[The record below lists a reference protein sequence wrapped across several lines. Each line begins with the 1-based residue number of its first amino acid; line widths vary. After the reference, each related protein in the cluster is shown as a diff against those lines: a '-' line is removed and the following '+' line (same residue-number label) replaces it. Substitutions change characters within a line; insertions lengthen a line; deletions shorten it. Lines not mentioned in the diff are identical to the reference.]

1 MTDTTFA
8 AVPEQPSKSWWER
21 FSTWC
26 SDTWTKFKAWV
37 SDLGAKWADAFRIK
51 ERDEHGQIIG
61 QSWFGK
67 WVVNPTL
74 KVMSYVGRAFIWTA
88 KAALIVLAGALLT
101 VAALVVALLIVIL
114 LLVIG
119 VLLIAYR
126 ALFGIG
132 LILATP
138 YNAYQDREKSDRNW
152 ELYWM
157 SWKPKYWAC
166 LTLQQVEDWDVM
178 YRDFMDEYKSS
189 IPFTETTVTTEMT
202 VTQDIP
208 KASGPKTEKDRRGFK
223 PWETDYGF
231 GDAAP
236 QGA

>member
-1 MTDTTFA
+1 MTDTINA
-8 AVPEQPSKSWWER
+8 AASEQPSKSWWER
-21 FSTWC
+21 FTTWC
-26 SDTWTKFKAWV
+26 SDTWTKFKTWV
-37 SDLGAKWADAFRIK
+37 SDLGSKWADAFRDK
-51 ERDEHGQIIG
+51 DRSENGQIIG

-67 WVVNPTL
+67 WVVSPTL
-74 KVMSYVGRAFIWTA
+74 KAMSFVGQAFIWVA
-88 KAALIVLAGALLT
+88 KSVLIIVAGALLT
-101 VAALVVALLIVIL
+101 VAALIVGLLVLIL

-132 LILATP
+132 LILVTP
-138 YNAYQDREKSDRNW
+138 YNAYQDRTRSDRNW

-166 LTLQQVEDWDVM
+166 LSLQQVEDWDEM
-178 YRDFMDEYKSS
+178 YREFMEEYKSS
-189 IPFTETTVTTEMT
+189 IPVPDLSTPIA
-202 VTQDIP
+202 QDIP
-208 KASGPKTEKDRRGFK
+208 KPKTEKDARGFK
-223 PWETDYGF
+223 SWETDFGF